1 MSPFEI
7 VSTIVAILGLA
18 VLILKVWI
26 KSQTDIAAI
35 KVEINATNNR
45 QKNME
50 NDLKQHKLDD
60 NFRYEQMRKENREDH
75 GKLFEKIDKIIE
87 KQDDN
92 RRAHSNN

>member
-1 MSPFEI
+1 MTPFEI

-35 KVEINATNNR
+35 KVEITATNNR
-45 QKNME
+45 QQNIE
-50 NDLKQHKLDD
+50 SDLKQHKIED

-75 GKLFEKIDKIIE
+75 GKLFEKIDTLILNSK
-87 KQDDN
+87 
-92 RRAHSNN
+92 